1 MTSDALRAATTR
13 MRDAGVSELA
23 ISVFAAFHEQL
34 RSSATGF
41 VPESTIDPLERVPHL
56 RDVRVD
62 DAALRD
68 ALDHTVVVKLNGGL
82 GTSMG
87 ISGPKTALE
96 VRDGRSFLDV
106 IAEQVLALRRRYDV
120 RTPLVLMNS
129 FRTRDRSL
137 QILAA
142 HHGLAVEG
150 LPLDFLQSKEPKLR
164 ADDLAPV
171 EWPADPDL
179 EWCPPGHGDVYVSLR
194 TSGLLDQLRERG
206 YRHLFLSNADN
217 LGATCDGTIP
227 AWMTA
232 ERVPYVAEVSA
243 RTVNDRKGGHLAVR
257 RSDGRI
263 VLRDNANIAPGEEGF
278 FQDVERHR
286 HFHTNN
292 LWVDLEALSARLDER
307 AGVLGL
313 PVIVNRKTVDPTDK
327 ESTPVI
333 QVESAMGAAVE
344 LFDGSRALEVDRSR
358 FRPVKTTNELFL
370 IRSDIYRLG
379 DDASVQS
386 TIDHPEPLV
395 DLGAHYRFVA
405 DFDARFP
412 RGVPSIRECR
422 SLRVEADVTF
432 GAGVVCRGDV
442 VVTGRARTVPDGA
455 VLEGPSPD
463 GAAPGGSAPEGA
475 VPEGAVPGGSAP
487 EGAVPESPVG

>member
-1 MTSDALRAATTR
+1 MTSDALHAATTK
-13 MRDAGVSELA
+13 MRAAGVCDLA
-23 ISVFAAFHEQL
+23 ISVFAAFHDQV

-41 VPESTIDPLERVPHL
+41 VPESAIDPLERVPHL

-87 ISGPKTALE
+87 ISGPKTALT
-96 VRDGRSFLDV
+96 VRDGRTFLDI
-106 IAEQVLALRRRYDV
+106 IAAQVLALRRRYDV
-120 RTPLVLMNS
+120 RTPLLLMNS

-137 QILAA
+137 EILGA
-142 HHGLAVEG
+142 HQGLAVDG

-171 EWPADPDL
+171 TWPADPDL

-194 TSGLLDQLRERG
+194 TSGLIDLLRERG

-227 AWMTA
+227 AWMAA
-232 ERVPYVAEVSA
+232 EGVPYVAEVSA

-257 RSDGRI
+257 RADGRI
-263 VLRDNANIAPGEEGF
+263 VLRDNANVAPGEESF
-278 FQDVERHR
+278 FQDVQRHR
-286 HFHTNN
+286 YFHTNN

-313 PVIVNRKTVDPTDK
+313 PVIVNRKTVDPTDGG
-327 ESTPVI
+327 STPVI
-333 QVESAMGAAVE
+333 QVESAMGAAIEV
-344 LFDGSRALEVDRSR
+344 FDGSRAIEVDRCR

-379 DDASVQS
+379 DDAIVES
-386 TIDHPEPLV
+386 TIDHPEPRV
-395 DLGAHYRFVA
+395 DLSAHYRFVA

-412 RGVPSIRECR
+412 HGVPSIRECH
-422 SLRVEADVTF
+422 SLRVEADATF

-442 VVTGRARTVPDGA
+442 VVAGPARGIPDGA
-455 VLEGPSPD
+455 VLEGAAAD
-463 GAAPGGSAPEGA
+463 GATAEVAGTEVAGAEVSATPGGSAG
-475 VPEGAVPGGSAP
+475 
-487 EGAVPESPVG
+487 